1 VTEHAGVAPVLRTSH
16 FPSQVAAATAGL
28 GILIASEPFRF
39 VRRLVPIAIGRAL
52 QPGWDALPVEELW
65 LVGHRA
71 LRTVPRIAA
80 LWDFLAEHLSSPA
93 RAAELLDPA

>member
-1 VTEHAGVAPVLRTSH
+1 MPCD
-16 FPSQVAAATAGL
+16 
-28 GILIASEPFRF
+28 ASVRF
-39 VRRLVPIAIGRAL
+39 VRRLVPVAIRRAL

-80 LWDFLAEHLSSPA
+80 LWDFLAEQLASVA
-93 RAAELLDPA
+93 RAGELAVPA